1 MFFNCTNKVKELT
14 EGPETKDKV
23 FNAIAHAIVGA
34 AYFNAGCG
42 LPGAASTIC
51 QAYSASGGPN
61 PIDGKVPTDGERSMW
76 ALNAALNTVGGAA
89 ILKPGKGTINTST
102 LNPNEVRLSQNTVS
116 YNKTDSSDW
125 TKIYI
130 RRSCSQHEKRWL
142 ER

>member
-1 MFFNCTNKVKELT
+1 MKELT